1 MQQMLDLEGESE
13 EKMKELRKE
22 NIQLKR
28 QLNKEQ
34 NKARKER
41 EEILDQHAYDIRR
54 LERQFTIEI
63 KEREEDYNLLQETMR
78 EQVLDELK
86 EQFN

>member
-1 MQQMLDLEGESE
+1 M
-13 EKMKELRKE
+13 
-22 NIQLKR
+22 KR